1 MTMARSFAGRAG
13 LLLAAALAVL
23 LALAALLLPLDP
35 SAMDL
40 GRAWAG
46 PSSAHPLGCDGLG
59 RDVAARL
66 IAGMGTSFAIAGL
79 ALGLAVG
86 LGFALGG
93 TAGWIGGRVDA
104 AVLRL
109 ADLLH
114 GFPELSLAIVAS
126 ALLGPGTEAV
136 VLTLALA
143 AWPSQVRWCRALT
156 LSNRTAEHVAAAAA
170 LGAEPLHT
178 VLHHFLPAVAGP
190 VAIRAALSIGP
201 IMVAEATLS
210 GLGLGIQEPSVS
222 LGTLIRDGLADLR
235 GAPHLI
241 AATTVTVAAIALA
254 LNLLAEGLREGLDP
268 RGTPFRWPRP
278 FRRRP

>member
-1 MTMARSFAGRAG
+1 MIAVRSFTGRAG
-13 LLLAAALAVL
+13 LLLAAALAVP

-40 GRAWAG
+40 GQAWAG
-46 PSSAHPLGCDGLG
+46 PSAAHPLGCDGLG

-66 IAGMGTSFAIAGL
+66 IAGTGTSFAIAGL
-79 ALGLAVG
+79 ALALAVG
-86 LGFALGG
+86 LGVASGG
-93 TAGWIGGRVDA
+93 VAGWIGGRTDA

-109 ADLLH
+109 ADLLQ

-126 ALLGPGTEAV
+126 ALLGPGTEAM

-143 AWPSQVRWCRALT
+143 AWPSQVRWCRAQALT
-156 LSNRTAEHVAAAAA
+156 NRTAEHVRAAAA
-170 LGAEPLHT
+170 LGAGPLHT
-178 VLHHFLPAVAGP
+178 VRRHLLPAVAGP

-201 IMVAEATLS
+201 VMVAEATLS
-210 GLGLGIQEPSVS
+210 GLGLGIQEPAVS

-235 GAPHLI
+235 DAPHLI

-254 LNLLAEGLREGLDP
+254 VNLLAEGLREGLDP
-268 RGTPFRWPRP
+268 RGAL
-278 FRRRP
+278 FRRP

>member
-1 MTMARSFAGRAG
+1 MNAAGSLAGRAG
-13 LLLAAALAVL
+13 LLLAAALAVP

-40 GRAWAG
+40 GRTWAG
-46 PSSAHPLGCDGLG
+46 PSAAHPLGCDGLG

-66 IAGMGTSFAIAGL
+66 IAGTGTSFAIAGL
-79 ALGLAVG
+79 ALGLAVA
-86 LGFALGG
+86 LGFAVGG
-93 TAGWIGGRVDA
+93 AAGWIGGRTDA
-104 AVLRL
+104 VVLRL

-126 ALLGPGTEAV
+126 ALLGPGTEAM

-143 AWPSQVRWCRALT
+143 AWPSQVRWCRALA
-156 LSNRTAEHVAAAAA
+156 LSNRTAEHVSAATA
-170 LGAEPLHT
+170 LGAGPLHT
-178 VLHHFLPAVAGP
+178 VRHDLLPAVAGP

-201 IMVAEATLS
+201 VMVAEATLS
-210 GLGLGIQEPSVS
+210 GLGLGIQEPAVS

-235 GAPHLI
+235 AAPHLI

-254 LNLLAEGLREGLDP
+254 INLLAESLREGLDP
-268 RGTPFRWPRP
+268 RGKPFRLRWWRG
-278 FRRRP
+278 

>member
-1 MTMARSFAGRAG
+1 MTAPRSLAGRAG
-13 LLLAAALAVL
+13 LLLAAALAVS

-40 GRAWAG
+40 GRAWTG
-46 PSSAHPLGCDGLG
+46 PTAAHPLGCDGLG

-66 IAGMGTSFAIAGL
+66 IAGTGTSFALAGL

-93 TAGWIGGRVDA
+93 AAGWIGGRADA
-104 AVLRL
+104 VVLRL

-126 ALLGPGTEAV
+126 ALLGPGTTAM

-143 AWPSQVRWCRALT
+143 ALPSQVRWCRALA
-156 LSNRTAEHVAAAAA
+156 LSHRTAEHVRASTA
-170 LGAEPLHT
+170 LGAGPLHA
-178 VLHHFLPAVAGP
+178 VRRHLLPAVAGP
-190 VAIRAALSIGP
+190 VAIRAALSFGP
-201 IMVAEATLS
+201 VMVAEATLS
-210 GLGLGIQEPSVS
+210 GLGLGIQEPAVS

-254 LNLLAEGLREGLDP
+254 VNLLAEGLREGLDP
-268 RGTPFRWPRP
+268 R
-278 FRRRP
+278 RR